1 MGGGLE
7 TGGRV
12 AGDWRGGWGGVG
24 LLPNIS
30 EQGCYNLFVKIMKK
44 KTLTPKAPEA
54 QETTEVSETQEA
66 KAVKTETT

>member
-7 TGGRV
+7 TGGRG
-12 AGDWRGGWGGVG
+12 AGDWRLEGG
-24 LLPNIS
+24 IS